1 MGQPRLSEYCPDFV
15 DIDYGGVIFTGYAE
29 DFIEVEYED
38 DDFKKTVGALGDVT
52 RTRQLN
58 RSGKITVTLMDA
70 SPTNDA
76 LMLFALA
83 DRRSGSG
90 FKPFLM
96 RDRSSSTTVKA
107 TQAWVMKIP
116 KINRKKESG
125 TTQWVFEAAFIDV
138 FIGGSVLPAT
148 VSAG

>member
-15 DIDYGGVIFTGYAE
+15 DIDYGGVTITGYAE

-70 SPTNDA
+70 SPSNDA
-76 LMLFALA
+76 LMLFALV

-90 FKPFLM
+90 FKPFFM
-96 RDRSSSTTVKA
+96 RDRSSNTIVKA
-107 TQAWVMKIP
+107 TQTWIMKIP
-116 KINRKKESG
+116 KVNRKKESG
-125 TTQWVFEAAFIDV
+125 ATQWVFEAAFIEII
-138 FIGGSVLPAT
+138 IGGSVLPSSI
-148 VSAG
+148 SAG